1 MYKKYPLSCTIA
13 TIMMLSSVPF
23 SAYAAELLANA
34 GEDIT
39 GTTGATYE
47 KIKAT
52 STGIIHG
59 KSLKVIG
66 PLTHWQTPSIGA
78 NGEQIIDEN
87 GNPVMID
94 HTAVRGTGVEAIG
107 PSSQIY
113 LEDTNIQRVT
123 IGLDIKDNSKIRITN
138 GTIDAGQNSDREI
151 AGIKV
156 DNQSTVELN
165 NVSIEVTNGLGGQI
179 KDGSILN
186 MTGGSVKS
194 FKSGI
199 SFADSMGEDNELKD
213 VKINAKENG
222 IMTDASAVT
231 LKNVN
236 VENVQKGLYADNGS
250 QITVS
255 AGLFQGKNLG
265 IYAGN
270 GSNIILKDGVTVLS
284 TQNGIQAE
292 KQKSKITMTG
302 GTLSTT
308 GSQSAAYAKSSGQI
322 DLIDVVV
329 NAEGNGLLV
338 DDQEAKIT
346 MTGGTLTTTG
356 SKLAVHAKSNG
367 QINLKDVVVNA
378 SSDGLLADDQ
388 EAKITMVGGTL
399 TTTGSKLAVHAKS
412 NGQINLKD
420 VVVNASSD
428 GLLADDQEAKITMVR
443 GTLTTTGSKPAV
455 HAKSNGQINLTDV
468 VVNAS
473 SDGLK
478 MQGDQSKIILK
489 NSKVFADL
497 LLITAVDTKSPGIS
511 YVTAD
516 NSTLEGGAR
525 ILVNESDKVDQTSLS
540 LINGTKWLLKIS
552 TQEKDNAGNLLDIS
566 KRSLSEVSV
575 LNLNNSSITFDS
587 PMEDHYQTL
596 HIGSGKPDTT
606 AVYNATENA
615 KIYLNTEWSDGI
627 AIGNQ
632 KTDRLLIHGD
642 VSGTTTVYFQ
652 NRLEKEAVTAD
663 DSDPLNT
670 RGISLIQ
677 VSGEANENSF
687 KLENSYIAIKG
698 LPYKYILTAYGPKAN
713 YGLANANQNLLGSSD
728 NFWDFRLQNAFLDPD
743 SKVKAVLPQ
752 VANYFVMPNALF
764 YIGLTDMVKQNALLS
779 SMRTSALGKNKEKK
793 TGFFLY
799 TYGSTGTLS
808 SESSPRKYGYSGADI
823 RYAALQ
829 GSIALP
835 ALKGKN
841 ITTHL
846 GLVGTYGQISFTP
859 KDMQDAGKSTLDK
872 WSLTAYGSIQHD
884 NGFYIDTL
892 LSYGIIKGDITN
904 AIIGKTAEFKN
915 AKMLSISTIVGKQFA
930 TGMEALTFEPQIQL
944 AYQHLTFDTLSDADG
959 FKVDMNNPHQYL
971 IRVGGRLTK
980 TVVTTQKGRFISFYG
995 KVNAIKTFGDDKAIH
1010 IDKNY
1015 QLDTMGTAIEGGLGI
1030 NAQLS
1035 QNISLYGDVNYQQK
1049 LQKTGISG
1057 ANFSGGIRYQF

>member
-1 MYKKYPLSCTIA
+1 MYKKYPLSYTIA

-388 EAKITMVGGTL
+388 EAKITMV
-399 TTTGSKLAVHAKS
+399 
-412 NGQINLKD
+412 
-420 VVVNASSD
+420 
-428 GLLADDQEAKITMVR
+428 R

-473 SDGLK
+473 NDGLK

-627 AIGNQ
+627 TIGNQ

-764 YIGLTDMVKQNALLS
+764 YTGLTDMVKQNALLS
-779 SMRTSALGKNKEKK
+779 SMRTYALGKNKEKK

-799 TYGSTGTLS
+799 TYGNTGTLS

-829 GSIALP
+829 GGIALP

-980 TVVTTQKGRFISFYG
+980 TVVTIQKGRFISFYG